1 MVLSASPTP
10 KQFASA
16 WHKGLKKAVLEVSSP
31 TRITKAQAERIGED
45 DPQQAIY
52 RDNVLNYLAAR
63 HVGSTKLDRLF
74 AAGYSHALG
83 EGERVQGPNKK
94 ISLAEARKMATDLVD
109 DFYVLRGKGPAPA
122 PVSLPTT
129 ADIQDALAVAVQAVS
144 PYWDSGDNGVNVTVS
159 ALPGAHSLGKA
170 LLDLPHNPD
179 TPWTAA
185 ETKLTLSNL
194 KGADAVAAF
203 AAEAKDAMDNFSSD
217 FAAETTGFAQALT
230 ASFAGLSDVRS
241 ATGQDL
247 GGRYLLGKTAD
258 SYVVVIV
265 QPYSDG

>member
-1 MVLSASPTP
+1 M
-10 KQFASA
+10 
-16 WHKGLKKAVLEVSSP
+16 
-31 TRITKAQAERIGED
+31 
-45 DPQQAIY
+45 
-52 RDNVLNYLAAR
+52 
-63 HVGSTKLDRLF
+63 
-74 AAGYSHALG
+74 
-83 EGERVQGPNKK
+83 
-94 ISLAEARKMATDLVD
+94 
-109 DFYVLRGKGPAPA
+109 
-122 PVSLPTT
+122 
-129 ADIQDALAVAVQAVS
+129 QAVS